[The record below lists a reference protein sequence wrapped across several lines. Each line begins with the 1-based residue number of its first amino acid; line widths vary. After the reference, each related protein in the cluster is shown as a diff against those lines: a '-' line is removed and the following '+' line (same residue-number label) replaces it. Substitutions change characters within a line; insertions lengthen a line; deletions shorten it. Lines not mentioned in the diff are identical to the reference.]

1 MMIKTGHN
9 GKRTGRI
16 HYLFFKGG
24 SVMKK
29 LFIIGNGFDS
39 AHGLHTSYE
48 HFHQYLKTTYPDA
61 NEEDDQ
67 LPGVYQTPDG
77 GEDCDDI
84 ETVGFIMRLI
94 TQAEPNSEQW
104 SALEESL
111 GRLDFSEVFD
121 WLPEQIDRDGDE
133 DMWATSYQNEDV
145 ANELSVVIEKLSDY
159 FTDWINTINLSK
171 VQQIAAFGNLIGSED
186 VFLNF
191 NYTETLEVVYRVE
204 NKRICHIHG
213 KRGEELIFGHGED
226 ESDDTYDR
234 NMQIYTGAENTLSE
248 IHYMLKKDTDKAI
261 LQHKDFFDLL
271 DPGIECI
278 YSHGFSFGKVDLPY
292 IEKICECLPTK
303 NMTWYLNDF
312 DIHKHESY
320 KKILKDA
327 GFEGEFST
335 FSTN

>member
-1 MMIKTGHN
+1 
-9 GKRTGRI
+9 
-16 HYLFFKGG
+16 
-24 SVMKK
+24 MKK
-29 LFIIGNGFDS
+29 LFIIGNGFDR
-39 AHGLHTSYE
+39 AHGLRTSYE
-48 HFHQYLKTTYPDA
+48 DFHQYLKITYPDA
-61 NEEDDQ
+61 NEEDEQ
-67 LPGVYQTPDG
+67 LPGVFQTPDG
-77 GEDCDDI
+77 GIGCDDI
-84 ETVGFIMRLI
+84 EAVSFIMRLI

-111 GRLDFSEVFD
+111 GRLDFCEEFD
-121 WLPEQIDRDGDE
+121 WLPEQLDREGDV

-145 ANELSVVIEKLSDY
+145 ASNLSVVIEKLSDY

-171 VQQIAAFGNLIGSED
+171 VQQIVALENLIESKD

-191 NYTETLEVVYRVE
+191 NYTETLEIVYQVKAE
-204 NKRICHIHG
+204 KVCHIHG

-234 NMQIYTGAENTLSE
+234 NMRFYTGAEDILSN

-261 LQHKDFFDLL
+261 LLHEAFFSSL
-271 DPGIECI
+271 DPEIECI

-312 DIHKHESY
+312 DIDRHESY
-320 KKILKDA
+320 KQILKDA
-327 GFEGEFST
+327 GFEGKFSSFST
-335 FSTN
+335 I